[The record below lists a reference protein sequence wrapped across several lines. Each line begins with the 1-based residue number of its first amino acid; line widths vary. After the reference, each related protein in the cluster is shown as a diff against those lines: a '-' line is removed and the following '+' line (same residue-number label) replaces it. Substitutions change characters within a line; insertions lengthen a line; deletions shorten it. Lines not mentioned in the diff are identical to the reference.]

1 MKNVL
6 ICNNC
11 HEENPFY
18 ALNCLKCR
26 SFLRP
31 RISNID
37 LWQTTWKIF
46 EAPVKTAVTI
56 IHADHKNF
64 VIVLLVLCCLKFSF
78 VKSMVFNA
86 LKGHGMLIDT
96 LLSSI
101 FNGGLVFILG
111 LLGFSLLMTLL
122 NRTNGIQ
129 TRFID
134 NLSIY
139 VYSFI
144 PLLLGMLIL
153 VPINFALFG
162 GYWFTFNPSPFILKP
177 IAATVLIIIELLLFL
192 WSIVIV
198 MASTYAQSRNKIYSI
213 ISGIVMLLITFV
225 IVYYIPIIF

>member
-111 LLGFSLLMTLL
+111 LLGFSLFMTLL

-192 WSIVIV
+192 WSIGIV